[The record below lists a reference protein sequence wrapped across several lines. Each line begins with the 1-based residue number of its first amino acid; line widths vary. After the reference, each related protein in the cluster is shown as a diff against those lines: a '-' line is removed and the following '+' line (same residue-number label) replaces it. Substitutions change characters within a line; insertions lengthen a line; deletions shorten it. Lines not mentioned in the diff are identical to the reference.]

1 MKDVYVN
8 FPHSVK
14 AEIMGWINIAGV
26 VTRKNKDI
34 DYLGYHDKRDHINF
48 YDDLANELPNRY

>member
-1 MKDVYVN
+1 
-8 FPHSVK
+8 
-14 AEIMGWINIAGV
+14 MGWINIDGV

-34 DYLGYHDKRDHINF
+34 DYLGYYDKRDHINF